1 MLFQE
6 RSQKNKQNRSKNK
19 LKHNT
24 GSKAFVVIREEMV
37 RSIIIYTFVI
47 ISFTI
52 QIYRYIYIFI

>member
-37 RSIIIYTFVI
+37 RAIIIDAFVI
-47 ISFTI
+47 INVILHT
-52 QIYRYIYIFI
+52 YIHLF

>member
-6 RSQKNKQNRSKNK
+6 RSQKNKQNHSKNK

-37 RSIIIYTFVI
+37 RDIIIDTFVI
-47 ISFTI
+47 INVILHT
-52 QIYRYIYIFI
+52 YIHLF